1 MCQAATDNL
10 SHRDAARKRARP
22 SVTGFQSFFQTAG
35 KFACQV
41 VQKIL
46 IAVGVHAHVHAQVVQ
61 FGQAHRQAFAEGVGQ
76 PRSKR
81 RLAEDAGRTGGLQLG
96 AHGGNMACSRLDLR
110 RYREHAGMAQSV
122 GFLEIVEGF
131 MEDEERLAG
140 KLAQAFA
147 EFAVEPAEA
156 LLEGLQV
163 GPVAPG
169 VGRVDLG
176 QVFGHPRGD
185 GAGVG
190 RQQPEVGVE
199 HAGTMVMVV
208 LVVPGMLLFLEIDEL
223 AQVHARQVLH
233 RDAGALAAGEHLG
246 QEVFQVRA
254 DPVEQLH
261 LAQPPYVG
269 RTQGVLV
276 RRGARRQQYV
286 RLADAVLDGR
296 GDQLQRFDAGQHAD
310 LGARRRSQQEQG
322 EAGGQQGK
330 GTQGH
335 GGTHMKGG

>member
-1 MCQAATDNL
+1 
-10 SHRDAARKRARP
+10 
-22 SVTGFQSFFQTAG
+22 
-35 KFACQV
+35 
-41 VQKIL
+41 
-46 IAVGVHAHVHAQVVQ
+46 
-61 FGQAHRQAFAEGVGQ
+61 
-76 PRSKR
+76 
-81 RLAEDAGRTGGLQLG
+81 
-96 AHGGNMACSRLDLR
+96 
-110 RYREHAGMAQSV
+110 
-122 GFLEIVEGF
+122 
-131 MEDEERLAG
+131 
-140 KLAQAFA
+140 
-147 EFAVEPAEA
+147 
-156 LLEGLQV
+156 
-163 GPVAPG
+163 
-169 VGRVDLG
+169 
-176 QVFGHPRGD
+176 
-185 GAGVG
+185 
-190 RQQPEVGVE
+190 
-199 HAGTMVMVV
+199 MVV

-246 QEVFQVRA
+246 QEVLQVRA